1 MYFKTDASEFVY
13 IRTYSRWRDQDQ
25 RRETWPE
32 TVDRFVNFIQEERG
46 DKIPTK
52 VLRKIK
58 EKILNMEVMPSM
70 RALWAAGDAA
80 KKDNTTMYNCS
91 FIPMDSIKSFSE
103 CLHIL
108 CCGAG
113 VGFSVESKYVN
124 QLPDIKPLDL
134 SKSPKYFPVM
144 DDKEGWAD
152 SVQFL
157 LENLYEGQDV
167 SFDYSLIRP
176 KGARLKTM
184 GGRASGP
191 EPLILLHA
199 FTKEVFGKAQGRKL
213 KPIEVHD
220 IMNKIAEIVVVG
232 GVRRSSQIS
241 LSDLEDEE
249 MRHAKDWPFPLHRA
263 MANNSAV
270 YNKQPNAIEFM
281 KEWTALVTSGTGER
295 GISNLG
301 AAKKKAPKRRQ
312 GHLIQG
318 FNPCHEIALRGR
330 EFCNLSSIIVRP
342 EDDLDSLLEKT
353 ETATWIGVI
362 QSTFTYFPYLS
373 KEWKENCDEERLLG
387 VSLSGQMDNYELL
400 TEDAIKALK
409 ARALKV
415 ASKAAKIMGINC
427 PVAVTCVKPEGTS
440 SQVVYSGSGLH
451 TWYSNYFIR
460 RYRISSHDP
469 LFQMMRAQGIKM
481 TPENG
486 QIIDNANTWVVAF
499 PMRAPD
505 GAITKDQM
513 NALDQLEWYKRIQ
526 LNWCEHN
533 ASATIYVEDD
543 EWFEVGNWV
552 YKNWEIVNGLSFLP
566 ADGGKYQQAPLEKIN
581 QEQYEEMVKS
591 FINIDYSKLSLFE
604 IEDNSEGAK
613 SLACVGGACE
623 LF

>member
-13 IRTYSRWRDQDQ
+13 IRTYSRWLDAEK

-32 TVDRFVNFIQEERG
+32 TVDRFVNFIKEERG
-46 DKIPTK
+46 DKIPAK
-52 VLRKIK
+52 VLRKIR

-80 KKDNTTMYNCS
+80 RKDNTTMYNCS
-91 FIPMDSIKSFSE
+91 FIPVDSIKSFSE

-113 VGFSVESKYVN
+113 VGFSVEKKYVEK
-124 QLPDIKPLDL
+124 LPFIKAMDM

-152 SVQFL
+152 SIQFL
-157 LENLYEGQDV
+157 LENLYDGQDV
-167 SFDYSLIRP
+167 TFDYTLIRP

-199 FTKEVFGKAQGRKL
+199 YAKELFSKAQGRQL
-213 KPIEVHD
+213 TTIEAHD
-220 IMNKIAEIVVVG
+220 LMNKIAEIVVVG

-241 LSDLEDEE
+241 LSDLNDEE
-249 MRHAKDWPFPLHRA
+249 MRGAKTWPFPLHRA

-270 YNKQPNAIEFM
+270 YYDQPSAVEFM

-301 AAKKKAPKRRQ
+301 AAKIMAPERRK
-312 GHLIQG
+312 GDLIQG

-330 EFCNLSSIIVRP
+330 EFCNLSSIIIRP
-342 EDDLDSLLEKT
+342 EDDLDSVLEKI
-353 ETATWIGVI
+353 ETATWIGTI

-373 KEWKENCDEERLLG
+373 KEWKDNCDEERLLG
-387 VSLSGQMDNYELL
+387 VSLSGQMDNPKLL
-400 TEDAIKALK
+400 SEDALK
-409 ARALKV
+409 AMKSRAVKV
-415 ASKAAKIMGINC
+415 AAKAAKTLEINC

-451 TWYSNYFIR
+451 TWYADYFIR

-469 LFQMMRAQGIKM
+469 LCQMLQSQGFPM
-481 TPENG
+481 SPENG
-486 QIIDNANTWVVAF
+486 QSKDNANTWVVSF
-499 PMRAPD
+499 PMKAPK
-505 GAITKDQM
+505 GAVTKDKM
-513 NALDQLEWYKRIQ
+513 TAIDQLEWYKKIQ
-526 LNWCEHN
+526 INWCEHN
-533 ASATIYVEDD
+533 ASATVYVEDN

-552 YKNWEIVNGLSFLP
+552 YKNWNIVNGLSFLP
-566 ADGGKYQQAPLEKIN
+566 ADGGKYQQPPLEKITK
-581 QEQYEEMVKS
+581 EQYDSMVKKQV
-591 FINIDYSKLSLFE
+591 NIDYSKLPLFE

-613 SLACVGGACE
+613 SLACMGGACE